1 MSEATCGSGGC
12 EALSR
17 PLFPEFASLVRVPL
31 PWPLDHVIMK
41 FRILVATLAFL
52 SLSAAVSAQAPDR
65 LQKILASGVLRVG
78 TTMDTPV
85 FSMPGSSGDLVGF
98 DIDLLATLGPALGVK
113 IQYVK
118 MTFGSMLADLAA
130 DKFDV
135 AMSGMGRTLDRARV
149 ATFSKPYMRYGKL
162 MTIRSADVGRFRSL
176 ADLDRPGIRIAYN
189 RGGLNDRF
197 ANTMF
202 KQATAVG
209 FASNELATADLLAR
223 KVDAQVSDS
232 TAAIYMARMDPR
244 LAAMSPDNVFNP
256 VYVAML
262 LRREDQT
269 LLNYVN
275 IWIDQIELDGTL
287 AKIRAKWLGD
297 AK

>member
-17 PLFPEFASLVRVPL
+17 PLFPEFASLVRATRRL
-31 PWPLDHVIMK
+31 PDHAIMK
-41 FRILVATLAFL
+41 FRILAVALAFL
-52 SLSAAVSAQAPDR
+52 SLPAAVSAQTPDR
-65 LQKILASGVLRVG
+65 LRKILASGVLRVG

-98 DIDLLATLGPALGVK
+98 DVDLLATLGPALGVK

-202 KQATAVG
+202 KQATPVG

-244 LAAMSPDNVFNP
+244 LTAMSPDNVFNP